1 MLRLASSVNNAACYN
16 NRWLLR
22 RSLLPSFLALL
33 VRPVAIAAALTLAV
47 LAPALAAALSP
58 ETVGTGTYVYQVTRD
73 GEVVGEQRAD
83 FERRGDALSVI
94 TEVRI
99 NITLLGLS
107 IYDF

>member
-1 MLRLASSVNNAACYN
+1 MLRLASSVNNARC
-16 NRWLLR
+16 LLR
-22 RSLLPSFLALL
+22 RHILQPFLRLL
-33 VRPVAIAAALTLAV
+33 VRPAAIAAALMTVV

-107 IYDF
+107 IY